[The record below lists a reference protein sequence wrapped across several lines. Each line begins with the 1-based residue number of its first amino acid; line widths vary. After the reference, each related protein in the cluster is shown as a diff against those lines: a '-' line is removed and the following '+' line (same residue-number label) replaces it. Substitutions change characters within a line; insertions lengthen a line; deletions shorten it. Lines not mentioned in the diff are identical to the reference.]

1 MREEPVD
8 ACCVTTGGKLRY
20 RYIGRVLHSYP
31 YNSLFAA
38 LSCSCSRAY
47 GESAQHPEACGQ
59 AFCGSRSTE
68 SMLCNAAV
76 RRLASQA
83 CCMHVSFRRQS
94 GPPLTCHQPAPDCL
108 ELRTMTSAGA

>member
-47 GESAQHPEACGQ
+47 GEPAQHPEACGQ

-68 SMLCNAAV
+68 SSCCVTQLSAVSPVRLVVCMLVSAV
-76 RRLASQA
+76 SQGRR
-83 CCMHVSFRRQS
+83 
-94 GPPLTCHQPAPDCL
+94 
-108 ELRTMTSAGA
+108 